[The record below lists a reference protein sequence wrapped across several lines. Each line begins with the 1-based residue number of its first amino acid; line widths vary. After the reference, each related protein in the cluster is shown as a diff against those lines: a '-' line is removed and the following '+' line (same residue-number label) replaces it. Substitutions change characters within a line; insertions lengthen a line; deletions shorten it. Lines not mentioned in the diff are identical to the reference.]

1 MAKTLAQQ
9 IQDMLKAL
17 ALAEAQAV
25 TMQETMRAQHVFWGL
40 DYEYI
45 EDDIARVASKARY
58 MMQLADHLDGVSR
71 N

>member
-9 IQDMLKAL
+9 IQDVLKTL
-17 ALAEAQAV
+17 ALAESQAV
-25 TMQETMRAQHVFWGL
+25 TAQVTKRAQHVFWGL
-40 DYEYI
+40 DYDYL

-58 MMQLADHLDGVSR
+58 MKLLSDHLDGLSR